1 MTVTV
6 ANGYLEVFRPNPLMR
21 SGGSTQKA
29 KLPGSLTTKES
40 ISIGQSFIRSVNGHA
55 FLSGTTM
62 FMGVRTLFAFLDV
75 SGNKLPK
82 TGRQTELFLA
92 DSQKYVLT
100 GKMPHNPMPESRA
113 YLWTHYSSL
122 IRQLMYDKKLPTVTI
137 PLCKLPSRDIT
148 DDTSQLGVLGESLVP
163 FPMPMSPQE
172 IWPDCYLGMPSY
184 VEPTDEFLDHI
195 HEKLKGLA
203 HETVTAAEEY
213 WNSNI
218 SKYKALRERIDAVDP
233 QHAAKLLHSFKNKTI
248 SHFTPEIDPTTEM
261 GLLNIL
267 AIIKYMLINHDDI
280 KNLSLK
286 ALANSNPRF
295 AFKIPLQVIVTKEIT
310 KLVGQEVVLHGKV
323 ARALRAAFG
332 LPNATDISAAMVV
345 LINDNPNFNPMA
357 LGQAKLT
364 NKNGKRYLIAKTEH
378 TPARFSIEKPRSKS
392 RKESNLSD
400 RSLRIVDELLDHTDI
415 LRTKLLKAHHPA
427 AHSLFI
433 EITSRGINESIVDP
447 HLFTGKKYSLWNAL
461 KDRLTAAGIAI
472 KNFNLSTIRNTQ
484 GILEWFRTGSVR
496 MMAKKMGNKTQTV
509 LKSYMPPWILRRQYE
524 RVARA
529 FQQKMIVLA
538 NLNCPWLLAASDFN
552 TKEDLKSFLA
562 STLLR
567 PNGRDQ
573 FTNAMEEGFRSQFP
587 DEFEPFKNLKSKFLC
602 LNLAPESLAAL
613 RLYLDASNNQP
624 QNQTKSQVSED
635 AELEISVSD
644 LKLLARMMQATVELP
659 VTSSATKAIRSNLQ
673 GNSFRELI
681 AAWDDSTK
689 LLSEWQQYSVHP
701 KLSS

>member
-1 MTVTV
+1 
-6 ANGYLEVFRPNPLMR
+6 
-21 SGGSTQKA
+21 
-29 KLPGSLTTKES
+29 
-40 ISIGQSFIRSVNGHA
+40 
-55 FLSGTTM
+55 M
-62 FMGVRTLFAFLDV
+62 FMGVRTLFGFLEV
-75 SGNKLPK
+75 SGKKLPK
-82 TGRQTELFLA
+82 TVRQTELFLA

-100 GKMPHNPMPESRA
+100 GEMPHNPIPESRA
-113 YLWTHYSSL
+113 YLWIHYSSL

-137 PLCKLPSRDIT
+137 PSCKLPRRKIA
-148 DDTSQLGVLGESLVP
+148 DDASQLGVLGESLVP
-163 FPMPMSPQE
+163 FAMPMSPQE

-184 VEPTDEFLDHI
+184 VEPTDAFLDHI

-218 SKYKALRERIDAVDP
+218 SKYKALRRRINAVDP
-233 QHAAKLLHSFKNKTI
+233 QQAAELLHSFKSKTI

-286 ALANSNPRF
+286 ALSDSNPRF

-364 NKNGKRYLIAKTEH
+364 NKNGKRYLIAKTEL
-378 TPARFSIEKPRSKS
+378 TPARLSIEKPRSKS
-392 RKESNLSD
+392 RKESDLSD
-400 RSLRIVDELLDHTDI
+400 RSLRIIDELLDHTDI
-415 LRTKLLKAHHPA
+415 LRTKLLKADHPA

-433 EITSRGINESIVDP
+433 EITTRGINESIVDP
-447 HLFTGKKYSLWNAL
+447 HLFTEKKYSLWSAL
-461 KDRLTAAGIAI
+461 KDRLTVAGIEL
-472 KNFNLSTIRNTQ
+472 KNFNLSSIRNTQ

-496 MMAKKMGNKTQTV
+496 MMAKKMGNKAQTV

-613 RLYLDASNNQP
+613 RLYLDVSDNQLP
-624 QNQTKSQVSED
+624 NQTKSQVNDD

-659 VTSSATKAIRSNLQ
+659 VTSSAAQAIRSNLQ

-681 AAWDDSTK
+681 AAWNESTK
-689 LLSEWQQYSVHP
+689 FLSEWQHYSVHP
-701 KLSS
+701 KLSF